1 MTALATIFYDP
12 IPVDGIS
19 HALLLIP
26 LCLAVSIVY
35 KTSRCNDLKR
45 VPRAAVALTI
55 TTVIAMYAIG
65 VGIWVL
71 DYFIS

>member
-1 MTALATIFYDP
+1 MNILATIFLDP
-12 IPVDGIS
+12 IPVNGIK
-19 HALLLIP
+19 HAVLLIP

-35 KTSRCNDLKR
+35 KTSRCSDLRR
-45 VPRAAVALTI
+45 VPRAAAALTM
-55 TTVIAMYAIG
+55 TTVLAMYAIG